1 MKKIQDMFFY
11 WEKNIK
17 IISSDMNSVELFQ
30 AAQKIVPLTDSLVQ
44 NLQKIVGDKNVSE
57 AMAIREQHGKD
68 ESYHTYVENKFYTV
82 TALSYFK
89 IISYCCTIG
98 MSMRI
103 MFLIYNKL
111 RKPQSKT
118 V

>member
-1 MKKIQDMFFY
+1 
-11 WEKNIK
+11 
-17 IISSDMNSVELFQ
+17 MNSVELFQ

-68 ESYHTYVENKFYTV
+68 ESYHAYVENKFYTV

-89 IISYCCTIG
+89 LFHIAV
-98 MSMRI
+98 
-103 MFLIYNKL
+103 LL
-111 RKPQSKT
+111 A
-118 V
+118 

>member
-1 MKKIQDMFFY
+1 
-11 WEKNIK
+11 
-17 IISSDMNSVELFQ
+17 MNSVELFQ

-68 ESYHTYVENKFYTV
+68 ESYHAYVENKFYTV
-82 TALSYFK
+82 LTALYYFK

-98 MSMRI
+98 MNMRI
-103 MFLIYNKL
+103 
-111 RKPQSKT
+111 Q
-118 V
+118 